1 MLSDISLPYSEQEPH
16 EAQDSSPPAK
26 EYGFWLYLMS
36 DAVIFAL
43 LFSTYA
49 TMSHN
54 YAGGP
59 TGSELFELNKA
70 FYETLLLLLSTTTCG
85 FAMLHVAAGDKL
97 SAQIWFVI
105 TFLLGFGFVSMEINE
120 FYGLIRQEA
129 GPQRSGFLS
138 AFFTLV
144 GTHGLHVC
152 IGLTWLLVMLV
163 QTEVKGL
170 TQPVRSR
177 LYRFSLFW
185 HFLDLVWVLIFT
197 VVYLMGVL
205 S

>member
-1 MLSDISLPYSEQEPH
+1 MLSDLSLPYSNPEQT
-16 EAQDSSPPAK
+16 EAGAYEPPAK

-54 YAGGP
+54 FAGGP
-59 TGSELFELNKA
+59 TGAELFELNTA
-70 FYETLLLLLSTTTCG
+70 FYETMLLLLSTTTCG
-85 FAMLHVAAGDKL
+85 FAMLSIATGNQTL
-97 SAQIWFVI
+97 AQTWLGI
-105 TFLLGFGFVSMEINE
+105 TFLLGLGFVSMELNE
-120 FYGLIRQEA
+120 FHGLIMEGA

-144 GTHGLHVC
+144 GTHGLHVS
-152 IGLTWLLVMLV
+152 IGLIWLLVMLI
-163 QTEVKGL
+163 QTGMKGL
-170 TQPVRSR
+170 TAPVRSR

-197 VVYLMGVL
+197 VVYLLGVL